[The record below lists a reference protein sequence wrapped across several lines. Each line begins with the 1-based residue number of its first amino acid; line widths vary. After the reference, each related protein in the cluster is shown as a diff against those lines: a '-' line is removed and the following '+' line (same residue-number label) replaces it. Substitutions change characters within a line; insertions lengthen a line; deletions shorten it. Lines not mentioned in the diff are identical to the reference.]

1 MAFDT
6 PVPGYGSDTVNNMR
20 LWSAKASQDFDLTY
34 FNDGNYVK
42 AVEDKNESENL
53 SKVLYPNDRTAE
65 GRELR
70 LKQQYFFVSA
80 SLQDILRRFLTAHS
94 NFDELPDKVAIQ
106 LNDTHPSIAHCRI
119 DAVARGHP
127 PCRVGPRVGNHPA
140 DVLVHQPH
148 AHARGARNMARRSL
162 RAAPPPASSDHLRDQ
177 LPVPR
182 TGSSRLSRRSR
193 QDAPHV

>member
-1 MAFDT
+1 MVEFTNGSGERHFHWVDTEDVMAMAFDT

-80 SLQDILRRFLTAHS
+80 SLQDIVRRFLTRALETS
-94 NFDELPDKVAIQ
+94 TNCP
-106 LNDTHPSIAHCRI
+106 TRSPSSSTTRT
-119 DAVARGHP
+119 RP
-127 PCRVGPRVGNHPA
+127 
-140 DVLVHQPH
+140 
-148 AHARGARNMARRSL
+148 S
-162 RAAPPPASSDHLRDQ
+162 ASPS
-177 LPVPR
+177 
-182 TGSSRLSRRSR
+182 
-193 QDAPHV
+193 